1 MRKPKHR
8 DPECFIQGHTASQLA
23 VTSQTKT
30 AVGPFNPGRM
40 NVAGDAFQNGESAA
54 HHNPGKQ

>member
-1 MRKPKHR
+1 MRAADLTP
-8 DPECFIQGHTASQLA
+8 SL
-23 VTSQTKT
+23 TSQTKT